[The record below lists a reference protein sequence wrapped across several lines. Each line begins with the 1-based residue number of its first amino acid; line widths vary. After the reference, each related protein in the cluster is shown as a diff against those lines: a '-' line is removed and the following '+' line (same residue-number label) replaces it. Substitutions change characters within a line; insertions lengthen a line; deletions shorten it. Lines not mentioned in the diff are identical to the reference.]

1 MNFNFYMPANIVFGA
16 GELSNLAKYNLP
28 GTKGMIV
35 ISNGK
40 STRANGYLNRLIEQ
54 LELAGKRYA
63 IFDGIE
69 ANPLKSTVMK
79 GAEFCRKNGCDFI
92 VALGGGSCIDAAK
105 VIALMTVNNGDLWD
119 YVAAGTGKG
128 QTPSHKPLPIV
139 AIPTTAG
146 TGSEADAGAVV
157 TNEVTNEKTGYVN
170 PDLFPCLSI
179 VDAELTLSVPPLF
192 TAFQGFDALFHSI
205 EGYLSNMANPV
216 SDMYALKAVSCIAS
230 HLAAA
235 VKDGSDLKAREALM
249 LGSTLGGVV
258 MVVGKLTSQHSLE
271 HALSAFHQELPHG
284 AGLILLS
291 KAYFGHMIENH
302 ICDKRFVDLAHAM
315 GMQDA
320 TAPADFLTVLGDL
333 LEACDV
339 ADLKMSDYGIT
350 VDEFEKFTQNAKSS
364 MAKFFK
370 CDRAVL
376 SDADCVQIYKNSY

>member
-1 MNFNFYMPANIVFGA
+1 MNFNFYMPANLVFGS
-16 GELSNLAKYNLP
+16 GELNNLAKHTLP
-28 GTKGMIV
+28 GTKAMIV

-40 STRANGYLNRLIEQ
+40 STRANGYLDRLTEQ
-54 LELAGKRYA
+54 LDRADKQYA

-69 ANPLKSTVMK
+69 ANPLKSTVMR
-79 GAEFCRKNGCDFI
+79 GAVFCRDNGCDFI

-105 VIALMTVNNGDLWD
+105 VIALMAVNTGDLWD

-128 QTPSHKPLPIV
+128 QTPAHKPLPIV

-146 TGSEADAGAVV
+146 TGSEADASAVV
-157 TNEVTNEKTGYVN
+157 TNEETNEKTGYVN

-179 VDAELTLSVPPLF
+179 VDPELTLSVPPVF

-205 EGYLSNMANPV
+205 EGYLSNMANPI
-216 SDMYALKAVSCIAS
+216 SDMYAFKAVSCISS
-230 HLAAA
+230 HLEAA

-284 AGLILLS
+284 AGLIMLS
-291 KAYFGHMIENH
+291 KAYFGHMIDNH
-302 ICDKRFVDLAHAM
+302 VCDDRFVDLARAM
-315 GMQDA
+315 GMRDA
-320 TAPADFLTVLGDL
+320 SAPSDFLIMLDRL
-333 LEACDV
+333 LKACGV
-339 ADLKMSDYGIT
+339 ANLRMSDYGIAPY
-350 VDEFEKFTQNAKSS
+350 EFEKFTENAKSS

-370 CDRAVL
+370 CDRKAL
-376 SDADCVQIYKNSY
+376 SDAECIRIYKNSY